1 LETDHKLAILI
12 KSINN
17 SAFTF
22 YFLFKIGMEII
33 INEVRIMLGGN
44 LLLDNITITMGHDEQ
59 WAITGPSGSGKSTLA
74 RAIAGKIFHRGIIR
88 FVTLEELI
96 EQPKILLIEQQHQF
110 TNRSNVQQ
118 FYYQQ
123 RFNSS
128 DAEDS
133 LTVAEQFDDT
143 DQKLNE
149 YWINFF
155 NITPIIDKPLIQLS
169 NGENKRL
176 QLAKAMTQSPSLLIL
191 DNPFVGLDK
200 AGRSTLKEGLNKI
213 VQAGTKII
221 LFADPED
228 FPASITHVA
237 MIKEG
242 KIIFAGPKNNQ
253 PQKDEL
259 LETDAL
265 VLSPFALKK
274 HYATSSL
281 VFNHAVEMS
290 NVNIAYNGKKILE
303 NFNWE
308 VKKGERWCVTG
319 PNGAGK
325 STLLSLIS
333 ADNPQAYANE
343 IFLFDRKRGTGESIW
358 DIKKNIGYV
367 SPELHLFFDLGI
379 TCQEAVASGLFD
391 TIGLFRKPGTTE
403 TSTVL
408 EWMDIIGISS
418 IKEKRLN
425 QLSLGEQR
433 LVMLTRALV
442 KSPPLLIL
450 DEPCQGLDSE
460 QTARFKNTIDQI
472 CGSTSTTLIYVSHY
486 TQDVPSCIS
495 HHLQLKAGKKVE
507 D

>member
-1 LETDHKLAILI
+1 
-12 KSINN
+12 
-17 SAFTF
+17 
-22 YFLFKIGMEII
+22 
-33 INEVRIMLGGN
+33 MLGGKI
-44 LLLDNITITMGHDEQ
+44 LLDNINLTMGHHEQ

-74 RAIAGKIFHRGIIR
+74 KAIAGRIFHRGVISFGPIK
-88 FVTLEELI
+88 
-96 EQPKILLIEQQHQF
+96 EQEVKPKILLIDQQHQF
-110 TNRSNVQQ
+110 KNRSNVQQ

-128 DAEDS
+128 DAEDT
-133 LTVAEQFDDT
+133 LTVAEQFDNT
-143 DQKLNE
+143 DQHLNA

-155 NITPIIDKPLIQLS
+155 DIGPIMDKPLIQLS

-176 QLAKAMTQSPSLLIL
+176 QLAKAMTESPSLLIL

-200 AGRSTLKEGLNKI
+200 AGRSTLQEGLNKI

-221 LFADPED
+221 LFAVQED
-228 FPASITHVA
+228 LPSCITHVA
-237 MIKEG
+237 IIKEG
-242 KIIFAGPKNNQ
+242 KIIFDGPKDHQ
-253 PQKDEL
+253 PTLVETSDADAIFPSPVALQKY
-259 LETDAL
+259 
-265 VLSPFALKK
+265 
-274 HYATSSL
+274 YATSSL
-281 VFNHAVEMS
+281 TFKHAVEMI
-290 NVNIAYNGKKILE
+290 NVNIAYNGKEILC

-391 TIGLFRKPGTTE
+391 TIGLFRKPGRTE
-403 TSTVL
+403 NSIVL
-408 EWMDIIGISS
+408 DWMEMLGISAM
-418 IKEKRLN
+418 KEKRLN

-450 DEPCQGLDSE
+450 DEPCQGLDAR
-460 QTARFKNTIDQI
+460 QTARFKTTIDLI
-472 CGSTSTTLIYVSHY
+472 CESTSTTLIYVSHY
-486 TQDVPSCIS
+486 NQDIPSCIT
-495 HHLQLKAGKKVE
+495 HQLQLKAGKKVV

>member
-1 LETDHKLAILI
+1 
-12 KSINN
+12 
-17 SAFTF
+17 
-22 YFLFKIGMEII
+22 MEIK
-33 INEVRIMLGGN
+33 INDVKIMLGGKI
-44 LLLDNITITMGHDEQ
+44 LLDNINLTMAHEEQ

-74 RAIAGKIFHRGIIR
+74 KAIAGKIFHRGMIR
-88 FVTLEELI
+88 FDTAEEQ
-96 EQPKILLIEQQHQF
+96 EAKPNILLIEQQHQF
-110 TNRSNVQQ
+110 KNRSNVQQ

-128 DAEDS
+128 DAEDT
-133 LTVAEQFDDT
+133 LTVAEQFDNT
-143 DQKLNE
+143 DQQLNE

-155 NITPIIDKPLIQLS
+155 NIGSIIDKPLIQLS

-200 AGRSTLKEGLNKI
+200 EGRSTLQEGLNKI
-213 VQAGTKII
+213 VQTGTKIL
-221 LFADPED
+221 LFASPED
-228 FPASITHVA
+228 LPSCITHVA
-237 MIKEG
+237 IIKEG
-242 KIIFAGPKNNQ
+242 KINFAGPKDNQ
-253 PQKDEL
+253 PMLIESSDDDAIIPSP
-259 LETDAL
+259 DAL
-265 VLSPFALKK
+265 QKC
-274 HYATSSL
+274 YATSGL
-281 VFNHAVEMS
+281 AFRNALEMS
-290 NVNIAYNGKKILE
+290 NVNIAYNGKEILSS
-303 NFNWE
+303 FNWV

-333 ADNPQAYANE
+333 ADNPQAYAND

-379 TCQEAVASGLFD
+379 NCQEAVSSGLFD
-391 TIGLFRKPGTTE
+391 TIGLFRKPGPTE
-403 TSTVL
+403 MSIVI
-408 EWMDIIGISS
+408 EWMDMLGISAM
-418 IKEKRLN
+418 KEKRLN

-450 DEPCQGLDSE
+450 DEPCQGLDSQ
-460 QTARFKNTIDQI
+460 QTAKFKNTIDLI

-486 TQDVPSCIS
+486 NKDIPSCIT
-495 HHLQLKAGKKVE
+495 HHLKLEAGRKV
-507 D
+507 DD

>member
-1 LETDHKLAILI
+1 
-12 KSINN
+12 
-17 SAFTF
+17 
-22 YFLFKIGMEII
+22 MEIN
-33 INEVRIMLGGN
+33 INEVRIMLGGR
-44 LLLDNITITMGHDEQ
+44 LLLDNINLKMGHDEQ

-74 RAIAGKIFHRGIIR
+74 KAIAGKIFHRGKISFDTIG
-88 FVTLEELI
+88 
-96 EQPKILLIEQQHQF
+96 EQKVEPKILLIEQQHQF

-133 LTVAEQFDDT
+133 LTVAEQFDGT
-143 DQKLNE
+143 DQQQHE

-155 NITPIIDKPLIQLS
+155 NLTAIIDKPLIQLS

-176 QLAKAMTQSPSLLIL
+176 QLAKAMTASPSLLIL

-200 AGRSTLKEGLNKI
+200 AGRSTLQEGLNKI
-213 VQAGTKII
+213 VRAGTKIL
-221 LFADPED
+221 LFASPED
-228 FPASITHVA
+228 LPSCITHVA
-237 MIKEG
+237 IIKEG
-242 KIIFAGPKNNQ
+242 KIIFGGLKKNQ
-253 PQKDEL
+253 PTQDATTDPDE
-259 LETDAL
+259 
-265 VLSPFALKK
+265 VVPSPLALKK
-274 HYATSSL
+274 HYTSSNL
-281 VFNHAVEMS
+281 AFHHAVDMR
-290 NVNIAYNGKKILE
+290 NVNIIYNGIEILSR
-303 NFNWE
+303 FNWV

-343 IFLFDRKRGTGESIW
+343 IYLFDRKRGTGESIW

-391 TIGLFRKPGTTE
+391 TIGLFRKPGPTE
-403 TSTVL
+403 TKIVL
-408 EWMDIIGISS
+408 EWMELLGISA
-418 IKEKRLN
+418 IREKRLN

-450 DEPCQGLDSE
+450 DEPCQGLDNQ

-486 TQDVPSCIS
+486 SQDIPSCIT
-495 HHLQLKAGKKVE
+495 HHLQLQAGRKVE
-507 D
+507 N

>member
-1 LETDHKLAILI
+1 
-12 KSINN
+12 
-17 SAFTF
+17 
-22 YFLFKIGMEII
+22 MEIN
-33 INEVRIMLGGN
+33 INEVRIMLGGKI
-44 LLLDNITITMGHDEQ
+44 LLDNINLTIGHGEQ

-74 RAIAGKIFHRGIIR
+74 RAIAGRIFHRGNIR
-88 FVTLEELI
+88 FESLEEQKI
-96 EQPKILLIEQQHQF
+96 QPKMLLIEQQHQF

-133 LTVAEQFDDT
+133 LTVAEQFEDT
-143 DQKLNE
+143 NQKLKE

-155 NITPIIDKPLIQLS
+155 NLGPVFDKPLIQLS

-176 QLAKAMTQSPSLLIL
+176 QLAKAMIESPSLLIL

-200 AGRSTLKEGLNKI
+200 EGRSTLQKGLNKI
-213 VQAGTKII
+213 VQAGTKIL
-221 LFADPED
+221 LFASPED
-228 FPASITHVA
+228 FPSCITHVA
-237 MIKEG
+237 IIKEG
-242 KIIFAGPKNNQ
+242 KIVSGGPRNNHPMQ
-253 PQKDEL
+253 DEL
-259 LETDAL
+259 PRPDAI
-265 VLSPFALKK
+265 VLSPAALKK
-274 HYATSSL
+274 CYATPGL
-281 VFNHAVEMS
+281 TFHNAVEMI
-290 NVNIAYNGKKILE
+290 NINIAYNGKEILSG
-303 NFNWE
+303 FNWE
-308 VKKGERWCVTG
+308 VKKGERWSVTG

-343 IFLFDRKRGTGESIW
+343 IYLFDRKRGTGESIW
-358 DIKKNIGYV
+358 DIKKKIGYV

-379 TCQEAVASGLFD
+379 SSQEAVASGLFD
-391 TIGLFRKPGTTE
+391 TIGLFRKPGPTE
-403 TSTVL
+403 TNIVL
-408 EWMDIIGISS
+408 EWMEILGISA

-450 DEPCQGLDSE
+450 DEPCQGLDNQ
-460 QTARFKNTIDQI
+460 QTASFKNTIDQI

-486 TQDVPSCIS
+486 SQDIPSCIT
-495 HHLQLKAGKKVE
+495 HHLQLQAGRKVE
-507 D
+507 N

>member
-1 LETDHKLAILI
+1 
-12 KSINN
+12 
-17 SAFTF
+17 
-22 YFLFKIGMEII
+22 MEINI
-33 INEVRIMLGGN
+33 KEVKIMLGGKI
-44 LLLDNITITMGHDEQ
+44 LLDNINLSMAHEEQ
-59 WAITGPSGSGKSTLA
+59 WAITGPSGSGKTTLGK
-74 RAIAGKIFHRGIIR
+74 AIAGKIFHRGIIS
-88 FVTLEELI
+88 FDTAEKQEI
-96 EQPKILLIEQQHQF
+96 NPKILLIEQQHQF
-110 TNRSNVQQ
+110 KNRSNVQQ

-128 DAEDS
+128 DAEDT

-143 DQKLNE
+143 DQQLNE

-155 NITPIIDKPLIQLS
+155 NIRPIIDKPLIQLS

-176 QLAKAMTQSPSLLIL
+176 QLAKAMIQSPSLLIL

-200 AGRSTLKEGLNKI
+200 AGRSTLQEGLNKI

-221 LFADPED
+221 LFASPED
-228 FPASITHVA
+228 LPPCITHVA
-237 MIKEG
+237 VIKEG

-253 PQKDEL
+253 PALAESSDVDAIIPSPTALQKCY
-259 LETDAL
+259 T
-265 VLSPFALKK
+265 
-274 HYATSSL
+274 TSGL
-281 VFNHAVEMS
+281 AFRCAVEMI
-290 NVNIAYNGKKILE
+290 NVNIAYHGKVILSS
-303 NFNWE
+303 FNWQ

-367 SPELHLFFDLGI
+367 SPELHLFFDLGV

-391 TIGLFRKPGTTE
+391 TIGLFRKPGPTE
-403 TSTVL
+403 TNIVL
-408 EWMDIIGISS
+408 EWIDILGISA
-418 IKEKRLN
+418 IKDKRLN

-442 KSPPLLIL
+442 KSPPMLIL
-450 DEPCQGLDSE
+450 DEPCQGLDAQ
-460 QTARFKNTIDQI
+460 QTARFKKTIDLI

-486 TQDVPSCIS
+486 SQDIPSCIT
-495 HHLQLKAGKKVE
+495 HHLKLEAGKKVV

>member
-1 LETDHKLAILI
+1 DT
-12 KSINN
+12 
-17 SAFTF
+17 
-22 YFLFKIGMEII
+22 
-33 INEVRIMLGGN
+33 
-44 LLLDNITITMGHDEQ
+44 
-59 WAITGPSGSGKSTLA
+59 
-74 RAIAGKIFHRGIIR
+74 
-88 FVTLEELI
+88 
-96 EQPKILLIEQQHQF
+96 
-110 TNRSNVQQ
+110 
-118 FYYQQ
+118 
-123 RFNSS
+123 
-128 DAEDS
+128 
-133 LTVAEQFDDT
+133 LTVAEQFDNA
-143 DQKLNE
+143 DQKRNE

-155 NITPIIDKPLIQLS
+155 DIGPIMDKPLIQLS

-176 QLAKAMTQSPSLLIL
+176 QLAKAMIESPSLLIL

-200 AGRSTLKEGLNKI
+200 AGRSTLQEGLNKI

-221 LFADPED
+221 LFAVQED
-228 FPASITHVA
+228 LPSCITHVA
-237 MIKEG
+237 IIKEG
-242 KIIFAGPKNNQ
+242 KIIFDGPKDHQ
-253 PQKDEL
+253 PTLVETSDADAIFPSPVALQKY
-259 LETDAL
+259 
-265 VLSPFALKK
+265 
-274 HYATSSL
+274 YATSSL
-281 VFNHAVEMS
+281 TFKHAVEMI
-290 NVNIAYNGKKILE
+290 NVNIAYNGKEILC

-391 TIGLFRKPGTTE
+391 TIGLFRKPGPTE
-403 TSTVL
+403 NSIVL
-408 EWMDIIGISS
+408 DWMEMLGISAM
-418 IKEKRLN
+418 KEKRLN

-450 DEPCQGLDSE
+450 DEPCQGLDAQ
-460 QTARFKNTIDQI
+460 QTARFKTTIDLI
-472 CGSTSTTLIYVSHY
+472 CESTSTTLIYVSHY
-486 TQDVPSCIS
+486 NQDIPSCIT
-495 HHLQLKAGKKVE
+495 HQLQLKAGKKVV

>member
-1 LETDHKLAILI
+1 
-12 KSINN
+12 
-17 SAFTF
+17 
-22 YFLFKIGMEII
+22 MEINI
-33 INEVRIMLGGN
+33 REVRIMLGGKT
-44 LLLDNITITMGHDEQ
+44 LLDNINLTLAHDEQ
-59 WAITGPSGSGKSTLA
+59 WAISGPSGSGKSTLA
-74 RAIAGKIFHRGIIR
+74 KAIAGKIFHRGTIR
-88 FVTLEELI
+88 FDNTEQQELK
-96 EQPKILLIEQQHQF
+96 PTILLIEQQHHF
-110 TNRSNVQQ
+110 KNRSNVQQ

-128 DAEDS
+128 DAEDT

-176 QLAKAMTQSPSLLIL
+176 QLAKAMIQSPSLLIL

-200 AGRSTLKEGLNKI
+200 AGRSTLQEGLNKI

-228 FPASITHVA
+228 FPTSITHVA

-253 PQKDEL
+253 PIVDESS
-259 LETDAL
+259 EIDAKMP
-265 VLSPFALKK
+265 SALALNKS
-274 HYATSSL
+274 YATSSL
-281 VFNHAVEMS
+281 EFNHAVKMS
-290 NVNIAYNGKKILE
+290 NVNIAYNRKEILSG
-303 NFNWE
+303 FNWE

-325 STLLSLIS
+325 STLLSLIT
-333 ADNPQAYANE
+333 ADNPQAYAND
-343 IFLFDRKRGTGESIW
+343 IYLFDRKRGTGESIW

-367 SPELHLFFDLGI
+367 SPELHLFFELGI

-391 TIGLFRKPGTTE
+391 TIGLFRKPGPME

-408 EWMDIIGISS
+408 EWMDILGIIA

-450 DEPCQGLDSE
+450 DEPCQGLDSQ
-460 QTARFKNTIDQI
+460 QTARFKNTIDMI

-486 TQDVPSCIS
+486 SQDIPSCIT
-495 HHLQLKAGKKVE
+495 HHLQLEAGKKVV

>member
-1 LETDHKLAILI
+1 
-12 KSINN
+12 
-17 SAFTF
+17 
-22 YFLFKIGMEII
+22 MEIN
-33 INEVRIMLGGN
+33 INEVRIMLGGR
-44 LLLDNITITMGHDEQ
+44 LLLDNINLKIGHDEQ
-59 WAITGPSGSGKSTLA
+59 WAITGPSGAGKSTLA
-74 RAIAGKIFHRGIIR
+74 KAIAGKIFHRGMIR
-88 FVTLEELI
+88 FDTIEEQKI
-96 EQPKILLIEQQHQF
+96 QPKILLIEQQHQF

-133 LTVAEQFDDT
+133 LTVAEQFECT
-143 DQKLNE
+143 DQQQNE

-155 NITPIIDKPLIQLS
+155 NLTPIIDKPLIQLS

-176 QLAKAMTQSPSLLIL
+176 QLAKAMTASPALLVL

-200 AGRSTLKEGLNKI
+200 AGRSTLQEGLNKI
-213 VQAGTKII
+213 VQAGTKIL
-221 LFADPED
+221 LFAAPED
-228 FPASITHVA
+228 LPSCITHVA
-237 MIKEG
+237 IIKEG
-242 KIIFAGPKNNQ
+242 KIIFSGPKSNQ
-253 PQKDEL
+253 PTQDSTTV
-259 LETDAL
+259 TDAVIPSSL
-265 VLSPFALKK
+265 AVKNR
-274 HYATSSL
+274 YTSSNL
-281 VFNHAVEMS
+281 AFQHAVDMR
-290 NVNIAYNGKKILE
+290 NVNIAYNGKEILSR
-303 NFNWE
+303 FNWV

-343 IFLFDRKRGTGESIW
+343 IYLFDRKRGTGESIW

-391 TIGLFRKPGTTE
+391 TIGLFRKPGPME
-403 TSTVL
+403 TNIVL
-408 EWMDIIGISS
+408 EWMEILGISDTRQ
-418 IKEKRLN
+418 KRLN

-450 DEPCQGLDSE
+450 DEPCQGLDTQ

-472 CGSTSTTLIYVSHY
+472 CSSTSTTLIYVSHY
-486 TQDVPSCIS
+486 SQDIPSSIT
-495 HHLQLKAGKKVE
+495 HHLQLQTGRKVE

>member
-1 LETDHKLAILI
+1 
-12 KSINN
+12 
-17 SAFTF
+17 
-22 YFLFKIGMEII
+22 MEII
-33 INEVRIMLGGN
+33 INEVSIMRGGN
-44 LLLDNITITMGHDEQ
+44 LLLDNINLTMGHDEQ

-74 RAIAGKIFHRGIIR
+74 KAIAGKIFYRGKIT
-88 FVTLEELI
+88 FATLEDQEI
-96 EQPKILLIEQQHQF
+96 QPKVLLIEQQHQF
-110 TNRSNVQQ
+110 KNRSNVQQ

-128 DAEDS
+128 DAEDT
-133 LTVAEQFDDT
+133 LTVAEQFDET
-143 DQKLNE
+143 DQALNE

-155 NITPIIDKPLIQLS
+155 NLGPIIDKPLIQLS

-200 AGRSTLKEGLNKI
+200 AGRSTLQDGLNKI
-213 VQAGTKII
+213 VQAGTKIL
-221 LFADPED
+221 LFASPED
-228 FPASITHVA
+228 LPSCITHA
-237 MIKEG
+237 AIIKEG
-242 KIIFAGPKNNQ
+242 KIIYAGPKNNQ
-253 PQKDEL
+253 PILDESS
-259 LETDAL
+259 EIDAK
-265 VLSPFALKK
+265 SPSPLALHK
-274 HYATSSL
+274 HYATPSL
-281 VFNHAVEMS
+281 AFNHALEMR

-333 ADNPQAYANE
+333 ADNPQAYAND

-391 TIGLFRKPGTTE
+391 TIGLFRKPGPTE
-403 TSTVL
+403 TSIVL
-408 EWMDIIGISS
+408 EWMDILGITA

-450 DEPCQGLDSE
+450 DEPCQGLDPQ
-460 QTARFKNTIDQI
+460 QTARFRNTIDQI

-486 TQDVPSCIS
+486 SQDIPSCIT

>member
-1 LETDHKLAILI
+1 
-12 KSINN
+12 
-17 SAFTF
+17 
-22 YFLFKIGMEII
+22 
-33 INEVRIMLGGN
+33 MLGGKI
-44 LLLDNITITMGHDEQ
+44 LLDNINLTMGHDEQ

-74 RAIAGKIFHRGIIR
+74 KAIAGRIFHRGVISFGTIK
-88 FVTLEELI
+88 
-96 EQPKILLIEQQHQF
+96 EQEVKPKILLIEQQHQF
-110 TNRSNVQQ
+110 KNRSNVQQ

-128 DAEDS
+128 DAEDT
-133 LTVAEQFDDT
+133 LTVAEQFDNA
-143 DQKLNE
+143 DQKRNE

-155 NITPIIDKPLIQLS
+155 NIGPIIDKPLIQLS

-176 QLAKAMTQSPSLLIL
+176 QLAKAMIESPSLLIL

-200 AGRSTLKEGLNKI
+200 AGRSTLQEGLNKI

-221 LFADPED
+221 LFAAQED
-228 FPASITHVA
+228 LPSCITHVA
-237 MIKEG
+237 IIKEG
-242 KIIFAGPKNNQ
+242 KIIFDGPKDHQ
-253 PQKDEL
+253 PTFVETSDADAIFPSPVALQKY
-259 LETDAL
+259 
-265 VLSPFALKK
+265 
-274 HYATSSL
+274 YATSSL
-281 VFNHAVEMS
+281 TFKHAVEMI
-290 NVNIAYNGKKILE
+290 NVNIAYNGKEILC

-358 DIKKNIGYV
+358 DIKKHIGYV
-367 SPELHLFFDLGI
+367 SPELQLFVDLGI

-391 TIGLFRKPGTTE
+391 TIGLFRKPGLTE
-403 TSTVL
+403 NSIVL
-408 EWMDIIGISS
+408 DWMEMLGISAM
-418 IKEKRLN
+418 KEKRLN

-450 DEPCQGLDSE
+450 DEPCQGLDAQ
-460 QTARFKNTIDQI
+460 QTARFKTTIDLI
-472 CGSTSTTLIYVSHY
+472 CESTSTTLIYVSHY
-486 TQDVPSCIS
+486 NQDVPSCIT
-495 HHLQLKAGKKVE
+495 HQLQLKAGKKVV

>member
-1 LETDHKLAILI
+1 MQIQ
-12 KSINN
+12 
-17 SAFTF
+17 
-22 YFLFKIGMEII
+22 IGNLTIF
-33 INEVRIMLGGN
+33 LGGK
-44 LLLDNITITMGHDEQ
+44 LLLDNINLKIGHGEQ
-59 WAITGPSGSGKSTLA
+59 WAITGASGSGKSTLA
-74 RAIAGKIFHRGIIR
+74 KAIAGKIFHRGE
-88 FVTLEELI
+88 VTFYNPQ
-96 EQPKILLIEQQHQF
+96 EQKIKANILLIEQQHQF

-133 LTVAEQFDDT
+133 LTVAEQFDGS
-143 DQKLNE
+143 DQQQRE

-155 NITPIIDKPLIQLS
+155 NLTPIIDKPLIQLS

-176 QLAKAMTQSPSLLIL
+176 QLAKAMTESPSLLIL

-200 AGRSTLKEGLNKI
+200 AGRSTLQEGLNKI
-213 VQAGTKII
+213 VQAETKIL
-221 LFADPED
+221 LFANPED
-228 FPASITHVA
+228 LPSCITHLG
-237 MIKEG
+237 IIEDG
-242 KIIFAGPKNNQ
+242 KIIYSGPKNNAPIQ
-253 PQKDEL
+253 DAT
-259 LETDAL
+259 TDAGM
-265 VLSPFALKK
+265 VTPSPLALKNL
-274 HYATSSL
+274 YANSNL
-281 VFNHAVEMS
+281 AFQHAVEMRD
-290 NVNIAYNGKKILE
+290 VNIAYNGKKILSK
-303 NFNWE
+303 FNW
-308 VKKGERWCVTG
+308 VIKKGERWCVTG

-343 IFLFDRKRGTGESIW
+343 IYLFDRKRGTGESIW

-391 TIGLFRKPGTTE
+391 TIGLFRKPGPTE
-403 TSTVL
+403 TNIVL
-408 EWMDIIGISS
+408 EWMEILGISA
-418 IKEKRLN
+418 IREKRLN

-450 DEPCQGLDSE
+450 DEPCQGLDSH

-472 CGSTSTTLIYVSHY
+472 CASTSTTLIYVSHY
-486 TQDVPSCIS
+486 SQDIPSCITQ
-495 HHLQLKAGKKVE
+495 HLQLQAGRKVE
-507 D
+507 N